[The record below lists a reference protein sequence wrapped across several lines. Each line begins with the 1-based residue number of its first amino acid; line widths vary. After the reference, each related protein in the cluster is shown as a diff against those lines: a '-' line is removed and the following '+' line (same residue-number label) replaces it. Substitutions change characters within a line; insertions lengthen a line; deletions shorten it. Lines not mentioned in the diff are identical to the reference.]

1 MARPR
6 SSGGTRRR
14 RRSIGVNRP
23 APGAMPRSPNFDAA
37 PANSGGTGRY
47 NHARQLERRTPPACP
62 GRCRDFAPCF
72 APGLQ
77 SISPGLATGSCGTI
91 AIGQGLGR
99 ETRNTQTCDEMIMTA
114 WLAAL
119 CTLFPAFL
127 VPAFASFRGNS
138 ARRIVAGQAA
148 GYLMT
153 FILATATFVFDQPAF
168 LDLALALAVVN
179 LLMALML
186 EHWL

>member
-1 MARPR
+1 
-6 SSGGTRRR
+6 
-14 RRSIGVNRP
+14 
-23 APGAMPRSPNFDAA
+23 
-37 PANSGGTGRY
+37 
-47 NHARQLERRTPPACP
+47 
-62 GRCRDFAPCF
+62 
-72 APGLQ
+72 
-77 SISPGLATGSCGTI
+77 
-91 AIGQGLGR
+91 
-99 ETRNTQTCDEMIMTA
+99 MIMTA

-138 ARRIVAGQAA
+138 ARRMVAGQAA

-153 FILATATFVFDQPAF
+153 FILAAATFVFDQPAF

-179 LLMALML
+179 LLMALIL